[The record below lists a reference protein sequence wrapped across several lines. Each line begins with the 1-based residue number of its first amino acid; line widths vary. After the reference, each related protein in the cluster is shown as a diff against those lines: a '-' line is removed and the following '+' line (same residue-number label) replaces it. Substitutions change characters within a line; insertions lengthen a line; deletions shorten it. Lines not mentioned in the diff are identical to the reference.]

1 MNLNKDNKTTIL
13 VTGAFDP
20 LHLGHLLVLK
30 HASSYGE
37 LIVGLNSD
45 EWLRKKRGFSLID
58 FIMRKTILELDIPF
72 VSQVIEFDD
81 TDGTSCDA
89 LRKVRPTF
97 FGNGGSATALSLPK
111 QELELCKELDIEL
124 IFNLGD
130 TSGEFEERYIGLAQA
145 TILRH
150 TLKEVEKMYKL
161 KDFYKDK

>member
-1 MNLNKDNKTTIL
+1 MNSNEDNKPTIL

-45 EWLRKKRGFSLID
+45 EWLQKKRGFSLID
-58 FIMRKTILELDIPF
+58 FKTRKVTLELDVPF
-72 VSQVIEFDD
+72 ISQVIEFDD
-81 TDGTSCDA
+81 SDGTCCDA
-89 LRKVRPTF
+89 IRKVKPTF
-97 FGNGGSATALSLPK
+97 FGNGGSATAASIPK
-111 QELELCKELDIEL
+111 KELELCKELNIEP

-130 TSGEFEERYIGLAQA
+130 TSGDFEERYISLAHD

-161 KDFYKDK
+161 RDFYKEK

>member
-1 MNLNKDNKTTIL
+1 MNLNENNKTTIL

-45 EWLRKKRGFSLID
+45 EWLQKKRGFSLID
-58 FIMRKTILELDIPF
+58 FRMRKTILELDIPF
-72 VSQVIEFDD
+72 VSEVIEFDD
-81 TDGTSCDA
+81 SDGTSCDA
-89 LRKVRPTF
+89 LRKVKPTF
-97 FGNGGSATALSLPK
+97 FGNGGSATTLSLPK
-111 QELELCKELDIEL
+111 QELELCKELDIEP

-130 TSGEFEERYIGLAQA
+130 TSGDFEERYISLAHD

-161 KDFYKDK
+161 RDFYKEK